1 MNNIVCVTDSRGWVQ
16 EQRINQLARYI
27 DDFRF
32 ELVTADHFA
41 ERWNAGEGRDNPVYF
56 CSWRTIRGL
65 ENSRR
70 CKFAPEDFR
79 RFMASVTS
87 HYNIG
92 GGLDPVKALPRGAD
106 RKEAFDT
113 ATEFLRRFR
122 VVTANSR
129 ILYDLLSPYVDG
141 LIYAPNGVDTTRFC
155 AAPNKTYDPAGIRI
169 GWVGKLKAAKN
180 FEIIDEVRDSVAA
193 MGFEW
198 RVLAV
203 NKSGPRPGH
212 RFTGLA
218 QWLRRLHLPV
228 LAQRTGAS
236 AHQGPLSP
244 LEMPSFYHG
253 IDYYLCTSWHEGTPN
268 PALEAA
274 SCGVP
279 VVSTSVGNMPELI
292 RHGEN
297 GFFVEPT
304 TECIVGRFRQVRSL
318 DVDRYGAMS
327 ANMRK
332 AIEQHW
338 SWEARTGNFVEAFRA
353 LVS

>member
-1 MNNIVCVTDSRGWVQ
+1 MNNIVCVTDSLGWVQ
-16 EQRINQLARYI
+16 EQRIGQLARHI
-27 DDFRF
+27 GDHHF
-32 ELVTADHFA
+32 EPVTADQFA
-41 ERWNAGEGRDNPVYF
+41 KRWNAGEWRDVPVYF
-56 CSWRTIRGL
+56 CSWRTVSGL

-70 CKFAPEDFR
+70 CTFAPEDFR

-92 GGLDPVKALPRGAD
+92 GGLNPAKALPRNAD
-106 RKEAFDT
+106 PKEAFDS
-113 ATEFLRRFR
+113 AIEFLCRFR

-129 ILYDLLSPYVDG
+129 ILFDLLSPYVDG

-155 AAPNKTYDPAGIRI
+155 TAPNRTYDPAHIRI
-169 GWVGKLKAAKN
+169 GWVGKVKAAKN
-180 FEIIDEVRDSVAA
+180 YEVIDEVRDSFAA
-193 MGFEW
+193 MGIEL

-203 NKSGPRPGH
+203 NKSRSQPGDRFGGP
-212 RFTGLA
+212 A
-218 QWLRRLHLPV
+218 QWLNRLRRPGLDQ
-228 LAQRTGAS
+228 LARGSSQ
-236 AHQGPLSP
+236 QGPFSP
-244 LEMPSFYHG
+244 SEMPGFYHG

-304 TECIVGRFRQVRSL
+304 LESIVGRFRQVRSL
-318 DVDRYGAMS
+318 GIDRYGAMS

-332 AIEQHW
+332 AIERHW

-353 LVS
+353 MVS